1 LKIEVEILA
10 WGGSP
15 QASFGSFIVA
25 ATNSSIRGIVKSLDV
40 N

>member
-1 LKIEVEILA
+1 MLA

-15 QASFGSFIVA
+15 QAIFGSFIVT
-25 ATNSSIRGIVKSLDV
+25 ATNSSIWGIVKSLDV